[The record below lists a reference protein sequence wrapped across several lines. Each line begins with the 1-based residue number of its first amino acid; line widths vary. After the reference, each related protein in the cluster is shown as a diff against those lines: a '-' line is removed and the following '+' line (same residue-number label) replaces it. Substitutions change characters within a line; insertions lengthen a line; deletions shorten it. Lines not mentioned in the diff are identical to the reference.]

1 VRAAAACCA
10 RARKPEGALSR
21 RARALPLHCH
31 APVVPKSMLEKYGLL
46 PGNAILAEEKHM
58 ALYQA
63 RTRARHARVAAARAR
78 RNIALR
84 LLFGC

>member
-1 VRAAAACCA
+1 
-10 RARKPEGALSR
+10 
-21 RARALPLHCH
+21 
-31 APVVPKSMLEKYGLL
+31 MLEKYGLL

-63 RTRARHARVAAARAR
+63 RTRARTHARGAARHAR